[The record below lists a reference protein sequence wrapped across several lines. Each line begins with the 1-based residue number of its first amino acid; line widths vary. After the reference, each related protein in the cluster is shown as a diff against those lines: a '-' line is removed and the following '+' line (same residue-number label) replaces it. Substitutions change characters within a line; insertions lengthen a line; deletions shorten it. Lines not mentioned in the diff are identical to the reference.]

1 MNWHLPPEQIRQ
13 ALSRAPQ
20 PIREFIVEGE
30 LVQIAQKIAA
40 EHRLHVDATGMLVQ
54 LMTAVLLGFLDP
66 ALLPSEVSRLGVEA
80 DTVSR
85 FISDLNT
92 QIFIPLQ
99 KRVKEAGHEPNKEER
114 VEEGKSFSSEPA
126 PAPERPASFRT
137 PPPAPVAPPP
147 AVSAPVQP
155 AQPIPQSPT
164 PAQEAPVPSYNLV
177 GSVNANPQS
186 APAMPASAP
195 MPIAPMPTMRTMQ
208 HDIDA
213 LQHGQVPTP
222 FPTHLDALTPS
233 MPSIAQATPAR
244 GFQTASVPFTSAP
257 QRPAPVQVPSMP
269 VPPPPATRPLQPQAP
284 QAPQGS
290 FVQPPPT
297 GTSTD
302 PYREP
307 I

>member
-40 EHRLHVDATGMLVQ
+40 EHRLHIDATGMLVQ

-85 FISDLNT
+85 FINDLNT

-99 KRVKEAGHEPNKEER
+99 KRVKEAGHEPNKEAR
-114 VEEGKSFSSEPA
+114 VEEGKSFSATSA
-126 PAPERPASFRT
+126 PVSVSERPASFRT

-147 AVSAPVQP
+147 VVSAPVQP
-155 AQPIPQSPT
+155 IPQPLMS
-164 PAQEAPVPSYNLV
+164 AQEAPVPSYNLV
-177 GSVNANPQS
+177 GSANANPQP
-186 APAMPASAP
+186 APTMPASTP
-195 MPIAPMPTMRTMQ
+195 MPVAPMPTMRTMQ

-222 FPTHLDALTPS
+222 FPTHLDALTSS

-244 GFQTASVPFTSAP
+244 GFQTASVPFTSVP

-269 VPPPPATRPLQPQAP
+269 VPPPPAPRPLQPRAP
-284 QAPQGS
+284 QEP
-290 FVQPPPT
+290 FIQPSPSS
-297 GTSTD
+297 TSTD

>member
-1 MNWHLPPEQIRQ
+1 MSWNLPPEQIRQ
-13 ALSRAPQ
+13 AISRAPQ

-40 EHRLHVDATGMLVQ
+40 EHHLHVDATGMLVQ

-66 ALLPSEVSRLGVEA
+66 ALLPSEVSRLGVET

-85 FISDLNT
+85 FINDLNT

-99 KRVKEAGHEPNKEER
+99 KRVKGAGNEPSKEAR
-114 VEEGKSFSSEPA
+114 VEEGKSFSTAPTPA
-126 PAPERPASFRT
+126 SAPERPASFRT

-155 AQPIPQSPT
+155 TQPIPQPLMS
-164 PAQEAPVPSYNLV
+164 AQEAPVPSYNLI
-177 GSVNANPQS
+177 GSANANPQP

-195 MPIAPMPTMRTMQ
+195 MPVAPMPTMRTMQ

-269 VPPPPATRPLQPQAP
+269 VPPPPAPWPLQPQAP
-284 QAPQGS
+284 QEP
-290 FVQPPPT
+290 FIQPSPSS
-297 GTSTD
+297 TSTD